1 MRIFITGGTGLI
13 GSELIRTLHS
23 KGHRITILTRDVK
36 KAEAKLGTMVDFCSS
51 LDNLES
57 LDEYEAV
64 INLAGESI
72 AGGRWT
78 KKRKLLM
85 ENSRWIITRKL
96 TELIKK
102 SKTAP
107 HTFISG
113 SAIGYYGSQGD
124 KLITENSRP
133 EDGFTYRLCSRWESF
148 AKEAESPKTRVCLL
162 RTGIVLSARG
172 GMLSVMALPFK
183 LGLGSIIGTGQQY
196 ISWIHIYDMVNGI
209 VFLLENI
216 SAKGAFNLTSP
227 EPVDNET
234 FSKILAKSLHRPC
247 WFRIPAKLISFV
259 MGEAS
264 NLILEGQKAVP
275 QRLFEAGYNFEYTD
289 LRETMTDIFRK

>member
-13 GSELIRTLHS
+13 GSELAETLHS
-23 KGHRITILTRDVK
+23 RGHRITVLTRNVK
-36 KAEAKLGTMVDFCSS
+36 KAENKLGSLVDFCPS
-51 LDNLES
+51 LNSLES
-57 LDEYEAV
+57 LDEYEAI

-78 KKRKLLM
+78 KKRKALM
-85 ENSRWIITRKL
+85 ENSRWTITQKL

-113 SAIGYYGSQGD
+113 SAIGYYGSQED
-124 KLITENSRP
+124 KILTENSKP
-133 EDGFTYRLCSRWESF
+133 EDEFPYRLCSRWEAF
-148 AKEAESPKTRVCLL
+148 AKDAESSKTRVCLL

-172 GMLSVMALPFK
+172 GMLPVMAFPFK
-183 LGLGSIIGTGQQY
+183 LGLGSIMGTGKQY
-196 ISWIHIYDMVNGI
+196 ISWIHINDMVNAI
-209 VFLLENI
+209 IFLLENKKE
-216 SAKGAFNLTSP
+216 KGAFNMTSP
-227 EPVDNET
+227 EPVDNEA

-247 WFRIPAKLISFV
+247 WFRIPSGLISAI

-264 NLILEGQKAVP
+264 TLILDGQRAVP
-275 QRLFEAGYNFEYTD
+275 QRLLEAGYNFEYTD
-289 LRETMTDIFRK
+289 LKETMSDIFQK